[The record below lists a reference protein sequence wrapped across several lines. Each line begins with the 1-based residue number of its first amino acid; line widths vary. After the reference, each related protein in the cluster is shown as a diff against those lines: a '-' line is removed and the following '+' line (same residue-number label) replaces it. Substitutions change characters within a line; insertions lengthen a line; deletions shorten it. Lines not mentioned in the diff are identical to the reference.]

1 MLTIRGA
8 GSGRRFCDGLSRRD
22 FLAIGGLSWGA
33 GGLSLAGLWRA
44 EQAQAAPAPGDKV
57 PRHKSVINI
66 FLAGGPPHQDL
77 WDLKTEAPSEIRG
90 EFKPIQTN
98 VPGIQI
104 CEVFPLLAQRIDSC
118 AIIRSV
124 VGCELAHDAVQCMT
138 GWPAAS
144 LRSIGGRPSLGAA
157 VARIQGPTDPAVP
170 PFVGLTAKTQHPPWA
185 DPGQPGFLGPAHGA
199 FRPDG
204 PDLDNM
210 LLKDLSLERLADRR
224 TLLSSVDRLR
234 RDADASGIMAGM
246 DAFGQRAFDVL
257 SGSRLL
263 GALDLTKEDP
273 ATRAAYGDGKPYQ
286 WQYDGAPTA
295 NEHLLMARRLVE
307 AGVRVV
313 SLSYGRW
320 DSHGD
325 NFATVRDHGGKL
337 DQCLSALIDD
347 LKTRGM
353 LDDVAVV
360 VWGEFGRTPKINAAG
375 GRDHWPQVSS
385 AVLIGGG
392 LRTGQVI
399 GATNR
404 LGEHATD
411 RPVHV
416 QEIVATLYH
425 TLGIRTAETTLTDP
439 SGRPQYLVEKLPIG
453 ELIGTRSG

>member
-1 MLTIRGA
+1 MLTICGT
-8 GSGRRFCDGLSRRD
+8 GSGARFCDGLSRRD
-22 FLAIGGLSWGA
+22 FLTIGGLSWGV

-44 EQAQAAPAPGDKV
+44 EQVEAAPGPGAP
-57 PRHKSVINI
+57 PTRHKSVINI

-77 WDLKTEAPSEIRG
+77 WDLKTDAPSEIRG
-90 EFKPIQTN
+90 EFKPIQTR

-104 CEVFPLLAQRIDSC
+104 CEVFPLLAERIDSC

-124 VGCELAHDAVQCMT
+124 VGCEGNHDAVQCMT
-138 GWPAAS
+138 GWPGAS

-157 VARIQGPTDPAVP
+157 VARVQGPTDPAVP
-170 PFVGLTAKTQHPPWA
+170 PFVGLTAQTKHAPWA

-204 PDLDNM
+204 PGMDNM
-210 LLKDLSLERLADRR
+210 VLKDLSLERLADRR
-224 TLLSSVDRLR
+224 TLLASVDRLR

-263 GALDLTKEDP
+263 SALDVMQENPT
-273 ATRAAYGDGKPYQ
+273 TRAAYGDGKPYR

-347 LKTRGM
+347 LRSRGM

-385 AVLIGGG
+385 ALLIGGG

-404 LGEHATD
+404 FGEHATD

-439 SGRPQYLVEKLPIG
+439 SGRPQYLLEKLPIR
-453 ELIGTRSG
+453 ELI

>member
-1 MLTIRGA
+1 MLTICGT
-8 GSGRRFCDGLSRRD
+8 GPGPRFCDGLSRRD
-22 FLAIGGLSWGA
+22 FLTIGGLSWGV

-44 EQAQAAPAPGDKV
+44 EQVEAAPGPGAQF

-77 WDLKTEAPSEIRG
+77 WDLKTDAPSEIRG
-90 EFKPIQTN
+90 EFKPIQTR

-104 CEVFPLLAQRIDSC
+104 CEVFPLLAERIDSC

-124 VGCELAHDAVQCMT
+124 VGCEGNHDAVQCMT
-138 GWPAAS
+138 GWPGAS

-157 VARIQGPTDPAVP
+157 VARVQGPTDPAVP
-170 PFVGLTAKTQHPPWA
+170 PFVGLTAQTKHAPWA

-204 PDLDNM
+204 PDMDNM
-210 LLKDLSLERLADRR
+210 VLKDLSLERLADRR
-224 TLLSSVDRLR
+224 TLLASVDRLR

-257 SGSRLL
+257 SGSRMLS
-263 GALDLTKEDP
+263 ALDVMQESPT
-273 ATRAAYGDGKPYQ
+273 TRAAYGDGKPYR

-347 LKTRGM
+347 LRSRGM

-360 VWGEFGRTPKINAAG
+360 VWGKKLGR
-375 GRDHWPQVSS
+375 
-385 AVLIGGG
+385 
-392 LRTGQVI
+392 
-399 GATNR
+399 
-404 LGEHATD
+404 EC
-411 RPVHV
+411 
-416 QEIVATLYH
+416 
-425 TLGIRTAETTLTDP
+425 
-439 SGRPQYLVEKLPIG
+439 VELDG
-453 ELIGTRSG
+453 GTR

>member
-1 MLTIRGA
+1 
-8 GSGRRFCDGLSRRD
+8 
-22 FLAIGGLSWGA
+22 
-33 GGLSLAGLWRA
+33 LSLLWLP
-44 EQAQAAPAPGDKV
+44 E
-57 PRHKSVINI
+57 
-66 FLAGGPPHQDL
+66 
-77 WDLKTEAPSEIRG
+77 
-90 EFKPIQTN
+90 
-98 VPGIQI
+98 
-104 CEVFPLLAQRIDSC
+104 RIDSC

-124 VGCELAHDAVQCMT
+124 VGCEGNHDAVQCMT
-138 GWPAAS
+138 GWPGAS
-144 LRSIGGRPSLGAA
+144 LRSLGGRPSLGAA
-157 VARIQGPTDPAVP
+157 VTRVQGPTDPSVP
-170 PFVGLTAKTQHPPWA
+170 PFVGLTAQTKHAPWA

-204 PDLDNM
+204 PDMDNM
-210 LLKDLSLERLADRR
+210 VLKGLSLERLTDRR
-224 TLLSSVDRLR
+224 TLLASIDRLR

-263 GALDLTKEDP
+263 SALDVMQENP
-273 ATRAAYGDGKPYQ
+273 ATRAAYGDGKPYR

-347 LKTRGM
+347 LRSRGM

-385 AVLIGGG
+385 ALLIGGG

-404 LGEHATD
+404 FGEHATD

-439 SGRPQYLVEKLPIG
+439 SGRPQYLVEKLPVR
-453 ELIGTRSG
+453 ELIESVPG